1 MKIGYFTERPY
12 RWLPEDVIL
21 KNHAFFAVSNSH
33 FDREKAA
40 DDYRYYLDENCYA
53 EELGFDIVALNE
65 HHGNPFC
72 MGSVMNVEASV
83 LAYRTKR
90 VKIVL
95 IGNPLPVIKHPLRM
109 AEELAEIDLI
119 SRGRLVTGWVRGA
132 GSEQFFNN
140 ANPAYNREYFNEAH
154 DFIVQAWTK
163 PGPWRYEGKHFH
175 YRHVNPWALPYQK
188 PHPPMWIP
196 GVISPETVKW
206 CAEHRYPY
214 IGLGTMLAPTCDLWD
229 YYADEA
235 AKRGYQAGP
244 ENFGYLIP
252 TVVAETEEKA
262 HAVAEN
268 FVYGGGQNAFSAPEF
283 TMPPGYNSKSAI
295 RALAKQPTGSWLGVS
310 GEKLAEHARESAAPQ
325 ATRGSRQGY
334 AQLPGYRRNTRQ
346 RDAQNQGYPAYPAA
360 RGLYHVQRAG
370 SGEQRGTANQHAALR
385 PRSDAGA
392 ARLRQRNR
400 SAGPIRTHSRV
411 RGVNQRRQAPGGGRP
426 NSPGRIGPALNRT
439 TIARKKRA
447 PALPG
452 SCGRPSCL
460 QISADDTAGARGQS
474 CARG

>member
-21 KNHAFFAVSNSH
+21 KNRAFFAVSNSY

-40 DDYRYYLDENCYA
+40 DDYHYYLDEYCYA
-53 EELGFDIVALNE
+53 EDLGFDVVALNE

-72 MGSVMNVEASV
+72 MGSVMNVEAAI

-119 SRGRLVTGWVRGA
+119 SRGRLVPGWVRGA

-188 PHPPMWIP
+188 PYPPMWIP

-206 CAEHRYPY
+206 CADHRYPY
-214 IGLGTMLAPTCDLWD
+214 IGLGTMLGPTCDLWD

-235 AKRGYQAGP
+235 AKLGYQAGP

-268 FVYGGGQNAFSAPEF
+268 FVYGGGQNAFAAPEF
-283 TMPPGYNSKSAI
+283 TMPPGYNSKGAI

-310 GEKLAEHARESAAPQ
+310 GDRLGHHAQDGKQEPDTDFDEVRRKL
-325 ATRGSRQGY
+325 RGGLDKVMRNYQVIAGTPASVIPKIKAILRILRPGVFIMFSVQG
-334 AQLPGYRRNTRQ
+334 PVSNEERRNSMRLFAE
-346 RDAQNQGYPAYPAA
+346 DVMP
-360 RGLYHVQRAG
+360 
-370 SGEQRGTANQHAALR
+370 ALR
-385 PRSDAGA
+385 DYAKEIDLPDPFERTPGSVALSSGA
-392 ARLRQRNR
+392 
-400 SAGPIRTHSRV
+400 
-411 RGVNQRRQAPGGGRP
+411 
-426 NSPGRIGPALNRT
+426 
-439 TIARKKRA
+439 KRA
-447 PALPG
+447 PV
-452 SCGRPSCL
+452 
-460 QISADDTAGARGQS
+460 ADRGPL
-474 CARG
+474 AELGLR

>member
-12 RWLPEDVIL
+12 RWLPEEEIL
-21 KNHAFFAVSNSH
+21 KNHAYFAVSNRH

-40 DDYRYYLDENCYA
+40 DDYNYYIEEYCYA

-72 MGSVMNVEASV
+72 MGSVMNVEAAV
-83 LAYRTKR
+83 LASRTKR

-95 IGNPLPVIKHPLRM
+95 IGNPLPVLKHPLRM

-140 ANPAYNREYFNEAH
+140 ANPAYNRELFNEAH
-154 DFIVQAWTK
+154 DFIVQAWTR

-214 IGLGTMLAPTCDLWD
+214 IGLGTMLGPTCDLWD

-235 AKRGYQAGP
+235 RKHGYQAGP

-262 HAVAEN
+262 SAIAEN
-268 FVYGGGQNAFSAPEF
+268 FVYGGGQNAFAAPEY

-295 RALAKQPTGSWLGVS
+295 RMLAKQPTGSWLGVS
-310 GEKLAEHARESAAPQ
+310 GDKLNEQ
-325 ATRGSRQGY
+325 
-334 AQLPGYRRNTRQ
+334 
-346 RDAQNQGYPAYPAA
+346 A
-360 RGLYHVQRAG
+360 RGEHKPDKPEEVDYKEVHRKLVAG
-370 SGEQRGTANQHAALR
+370 LEKVKRNYQVIAGTPASVIPKIKAILRILR
-385 PRSDAGA
+385 PGVFIMFSV
-392 ARLRQRNR
+392 Q
-400 SAGPIRTHSRV
+400 GPV
-411 RGVNQRRQAPGGGRP
+411 GNEERQASMRLFAQEVM
-426 NSPGRIGPALNRT
+426 PALHDYAKEINLPDPFQRVPGSV
-439 TIARKKRA
+439 ALSDGVARA
-447 PALPG
+447 PVVDRAPLSELG
-452 SCGRPSCL
+452 LR
-460 QISADDTAGARGQS
+460 
-474 CARG
+474 